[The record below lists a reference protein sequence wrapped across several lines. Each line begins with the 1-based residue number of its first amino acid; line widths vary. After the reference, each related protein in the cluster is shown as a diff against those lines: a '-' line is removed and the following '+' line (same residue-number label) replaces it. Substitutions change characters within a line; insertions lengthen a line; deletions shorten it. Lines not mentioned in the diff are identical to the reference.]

1 MKTQERIAARQ
12 KRDERWRT
20 REDRPID
27 WSALEQ
33 ERKQREQQ
41 QGAKQ

>member
-1 MKTQERIAARQ
+1 MKTQTRIAARQ

-27 WSALEQ
+27 WAALEQ